1 MSYCQ
6 GSRHIYSKVGGSSG
20 EHYYLLEMEENSMD
34 KGKLRKTYQEVISI
48 EEYLRK
54 RQKMKESEQKEKAM
68 RAHEKSPAWL
78 LAELYV

>member
-1 MSYCQ
+1 
-6 GSRHIYSKVGGSSG
+6 
-20 EHYYLLEMEENSMD
+20 MD

-54 RQKMKESEQKEKAM
+54 RQKMKEAEQKAKTVRAQEKN
-68 RAHEKSPAWL
+68 PAWL

>member
-1 MSYCQ
+1 
-6 GSRHIYSKVGGSSG
+6 
-20 EHYYLLEMEENSMD
+20 MD

-54 RQKMKESEQKEKAM
+54 RQKMKESEQKAKAV
-68 RAHEKSPAWL
+68 RAQENNPAWL

>member
-1 MSYCQ
+1 
-6 GSRHIYSKVGGSSG
+6 
-20 EHYYLLEMEENSMD
+20 MEENSMD

-54 RQKMKESEQKEKAM
+54 RQKMKEAEQKAKTVRAQEKN
-68 RAHEKSPAWL
+68 PAWL

>member
-1 MSYCQ
+1 
-6 GSRHIYSKVGGSSG
+6 
-20 EHYYLLEMEENSMD
+20 MD

-54 RQKMKESEQKEKAM
+54 RQKMKESEQKE
-68 RAHEKSPAWL
+68 RIIEAHEKSPTWL

>member
-1 MSYCQ
+1 
-6 GSRHIYSKVGGSSG
+6 
-20 EHYYLLEMEENSMD
+20 MD

-68 RAHEKSPAWL
+68 REHEKSPAWL